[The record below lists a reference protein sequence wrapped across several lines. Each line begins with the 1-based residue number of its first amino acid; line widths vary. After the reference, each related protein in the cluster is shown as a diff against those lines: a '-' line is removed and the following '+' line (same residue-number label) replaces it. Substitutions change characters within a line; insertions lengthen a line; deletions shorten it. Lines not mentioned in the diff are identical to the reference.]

1 MLNVSHLKR
10 TTVAQYEVGFIYG
23 RSFIQKQLDGFS
35 NCSAHPLRPTGHAG
49 EIHNV
54 RHIFEDIRFPFTRA
68 DLERTLVNFSNTG
81 HCTLLKFT
89 GVEAKDFVAAIES
102 KEREAE
108 NVIGAICVASANPGM
123 PLCAYGNG
131 GTGNGVKVYVPNDR
145 LIRHGTNVP
154 GILDA
159 LPEIERRAQTD
170 SKFALLLRLYRASL
184 REREVD
190 NQILFQLLLLEE
202 ASDLETGSFAERLR
216 AFAVNTGFFAD
227 LAIIAQECG
236 VTLPAGKDVIDL
248 LVKLRN
254 ASAHNGNISEASLK
268 EFGGDWVVPTLAD
281 KDKLHKL
288 ITEALRYMFCCMVG
302 HTRDQMAINI
312 SAPFEIRFD

>member
-1 MLNVSHLKR
+1 MAL
-10 TTVAQYEVGFIYG
+10 YEVGFIYG

-35 NCSAHPLRPTGHAG
+35 NCSAYPLRPTGHAG

-54 RHIFEDIRFPFTRA
+54 RHLFEAINFPFTRA
-68 DLERTLVNFSNTG
+68 DLQRTLANFTNTG
-81 HCTLLKFT
+81 HCTLLKFSDI
-89 GVEAKDFVAAIES
+89 EAKDFVAAIES
-102 KEREAE
+102 KEHEAE
-108 NVIGAICVASANPGM
+108 NVIGAICVASANPGT

-131 GTGNGVKVYVPNDR
+131 GAGNGVKVYVPNDR

-159 LPEIERRAQTD
+159 LPEIERRAQID
-170 SKFALLLRLYRASL
+170 AKFALLLRLFRASL
-184 REREVD
+184 REPDVD
-190 NQILFQLLLLEE
+190 NQILFQLVLLEE
-202 ASDLETGSFAERLR
+202 ASDLETGSLAERLR
-216 AFAVNTGFFAD
+216 AFAANTGFLPD

-236 VTLPAGKDVIDL
+236 VALPPGRDVIDL

-268 EFGGDWVVPTLAD
+268 EYGGDWVVPILID

-302 HTRDQMAINI
+302 HTRDQMAMKI
-312 SAPFEIRFD
+312 SAPFQIRFD